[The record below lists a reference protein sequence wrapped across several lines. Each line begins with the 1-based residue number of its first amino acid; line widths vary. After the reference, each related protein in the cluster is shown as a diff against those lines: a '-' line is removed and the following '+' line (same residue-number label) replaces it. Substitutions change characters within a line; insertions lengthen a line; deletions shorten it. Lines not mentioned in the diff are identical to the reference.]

1 MSASARLR
9 PASGQDYR
17 RHRITL
23 HAMATA
29 GSHPDNACATDVR
42 CVRARYPRKTRRD
55 ARFASLRACTR
66 RFGRSRAVFSPNCVR
81 VGAVTFGLPRP
92 SSGRP
97 PLLNASIGG
106 PKKAAN
112 ASADCPRGIDP
123 NRPRAPR
130 LVSATP
136 SRSEARFSSRA
147 ERRSVRGSAAFRSLR
162 DDPGSSGPPFNGSP
176 VERHSPARFSPSGPL
191 KI

>member
-17 RHRITL
+17 RHQITL

-42 CVRARYPRKTRRD
+42 CVRARYLRKTRRD
-55 ARFASLRACTR
+55 ARFASLRAYTR
-66 RFGRSRAVFSPNCVR
+66 RFGRSRAVFPPICAGRRGN
-81 VGAVTFGLPRP
+81 L
-92 SSGRP
+92 RP
-97 PLLNASIGG
+97 PAAFIGPPASFERVHRRSG
-106 PKKAAN
+106 KAAI
-112 ASADCPRGIDP
+112 APADCPRGIDP

-130 LVSATP
+130 LVSATCRGP
-136 SRSEARFSSRA
+136 RDALLVAGGASVGARQ
-147 ERRSVRGSAAFRSLR
+147 RRIRSLR

-176 VERHSPARFSPSGPL
+176 VERHSPARFSPSGPM

>member
-1 MSASARLR
+1 M
-9 PASGQDYR
+9 
-17 RHRITL
+17 
-23 HAMATA
+23 
-29 GSHPDNACATDVR
+29 
-42 CVRARYPRKTRRD
+42 RAREIPPEN
-55 ARFASLRACTR
+55 AP
-66 RFGRSRAVFSPNCVR
+66 GRSIRVPPRIYSQIRTFSRGFFPRFVR

-92 SSGRP
+92 SSGRL

-112 ASADCPRGIDP
+112 APADCPRGIDP

-136 SRSEARFSSRA
+136 SRSETRFSSRA

-176 VERHSPARFSPSGPL
+176 VERHSPARFSPSGPM